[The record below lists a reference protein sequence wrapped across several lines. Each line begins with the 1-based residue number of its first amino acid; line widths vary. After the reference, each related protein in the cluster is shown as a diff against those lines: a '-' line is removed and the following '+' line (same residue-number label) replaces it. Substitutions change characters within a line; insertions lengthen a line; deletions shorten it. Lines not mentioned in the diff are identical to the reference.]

1 MITNLGED
9 LTMNVINY
17 FNIKTLRNF
26 ALVDKSGMENIQKFL
41 VYRKNINKKNKIK
54 STYKNSLIRLNMK
67 YLVNKTN
74 IKNTTLVPQHHEK
87 WPFELIVKIKKFK
100 FDRFGSDGRYM
111 IKCYL
116 SIMGT
121 TNGDQYFLY
130 PWWCEV
136 YSTEF
141 DENDYIPYK
150 S

>member
-1 MITNLGED
+1 MITKLGED
-9 LTMNVINY
+9 LNMNVIKY
-17 FNIKTLRNF
+17 FNIKMLRNF
-26 ALVDKSGMENIQKFL
+26 GLVDKNGMENIQKFL

-54 STYKNSLIRLNMK
+54 PTYKNSLIRLKIK
-67 YLVNKTN
+67 YLRSKYN
-74 IKNTTLVPQHHEK
+74 IKNAALTPYQHEN
-87 WPFELIVKIKKFK
+87 FRELIVKIKKFK
-100 FDRFGSDGRYM
+100 VDRCGFAGRYM

-136 YSTEF
+136 ISTDF

>member
-1 MITNLGED
+1 
-9 LTMNVINY
+9 
-17 FNIKTLRNF
+17 
-26 ALVDKSGMENIQKFL
+26 
-41 VYRKNINKKNKIK
+41 
-54 STYKNSLIRLNMK
+54 MK
-67 YLVNKTN
+67 YIVNKTN
-74 IKNTTLVPQHHEK
+74 IKNTTMVPQHHEK

-150 S
+150 SYTGDSHAAMLQGLPAIMLVEWPNRRYMTVGIWS